1 MTQPDTAQPEAPDGF
16 TIIVRQAIFTL
27 TAFFM
32 DGAAG
37 DTTLARA
44 AATEL
49 IAAYRIGSSLEIQMA
64 AECIAFAYSAM
75 EALRQVQVNP
85 EISDSKRLR
94 LRNGAASLHRASQ
107 RNRRS
112 LDALH
117 KYRNTAPEPQPGLQR
132 VPEEL
137 TELSSNPDDTGI
149 TPDLLEKIAQH
160 RARVAANRVQ
170 SQPPAAPPPFMNR
183 EQRRSAKLTARR
195 EARRAQG

>member
-1 MTQPDTAQPEAPDGF
+1 MTQPDTASAQPEAPDGF

-117 KYRNTAPEPQPGLQR
+117 KYRNTTPEPQPKPER
-132 VPEEL
+132 VPEEPPD
-137 TELSSNPDDTGI
+137 LSSNLDDTEI
-149 TPDLLEKIAQH
+149 MPDLLEKIARYH
-160 RARVAANRVQ
+160 VRLAASRVQ
-170 SQPPAAPPPFMNR
+170 SQQPAARPP
-183 EQRRSAKLTARR
+183 S
-195 EARRAQG
+195 